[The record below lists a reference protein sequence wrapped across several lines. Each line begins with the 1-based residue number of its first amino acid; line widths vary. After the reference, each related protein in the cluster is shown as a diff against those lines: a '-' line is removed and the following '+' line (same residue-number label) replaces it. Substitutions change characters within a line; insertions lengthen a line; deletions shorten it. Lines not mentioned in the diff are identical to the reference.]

1 MEARSSAGETRAR
14 EALRRWAD
22 LPVATLRAETAPQ
35 TPRTVGYDQIV
46 VPGLPDVSTQEG
58 LRDHLLTA
66 LDGAEAGHDVLAVTA
81 TEGAV
86 TAAKVLVTG
95 LEVEI
100 LSYGRIGELGS
111 RRSLD
116 DDLDLVRRQDRPSDS
131 HAHRVHL
138 TAEAEER
145 LGGPLYYS
153 YATAERIVGDLY
165 PLYREPPRH
174 SVTV

>member
-1 MEARSSAGETRAR
+1 
-14 EALRRWAD
+14 
-22 LPVATLRAETAPQ
+22 
-35 TPRTVGYDQIV
+35 
-46 VPGLPDVSTQEG
+46 
-58 LRDHLLTA
+58 
-66 LDGAEAGHDVLAVTA
+66 
-81 TEGAV
+81 
-86 TAAKVLVTG
+86 
-95 LEVEI
+95 VEI

-111 RRSLD
+111 RRSLA

-131 HAHRVHL
+131 HPHRVHL

-153 YATAERIVGDLY
+153 YTTAERIVGDLY